1 MPNYTHGSCKVS
13 SRRSFC
19 SSVKNNFKK
28 WLLHHFGGQPSW
40 VKAVIPLLLFGVAV
54 KTYVHTQGN
63 VYVYKSVRSDFK
75 ATVSTFLY
83 VSNNTA
89 STIKIGVIEY
99 ASVARKWMVR
109 TLALILNM
117 QCVPQNTSTNL
128 LIHRSSSVK
137 KKKSHN
143 KWNILIQKKRQKYE
157 RHCHWPSILWYQ
169 KSCYIVMLSWG
180 WKSTMTH
187 TIDESKR
194 KKQNKSSNLPKK
206 GRK

>member
-137 KKKSHN
+137 KKKPQQVKHPHSEKETEIWKALSLAFNPMVSKKLLDCNAELRLEINYDSHY
-143 KWNILIQKKRQKYE
+143 W
-157 RHCHWPSILWYQ
+157 
-169 KSCYIVMLSWG
+169 
-180 WKSTMTH
+180 WK
-187 TIDESKR
+187 
-194 KKQNKSSNLPKK
+194 
-206 GRK
+206 